1 MPAETVKSEQ
11 GVVLAAVLMVL
22 AALSLMAVTGKGDA
36 ALQWLQVRN
45 AREYAEAVQL
55 AHTGIGMALAGD
67 RFNIAATQTGRYCR
81 IASRCV
87 EWTIR
92 HVETTPVPAGLDKR
106 PEPRR
111 ALHFEVSAEGRAGT
125 RARAPIVVGFV
136 LITSGAT
143 DDPLPKAIEICAKE
157 DSCPHDSAGPPIRR
171 YWREEAS

>member
-1 MPAETVKSEQ
+1 MPAEAARSEQ

-45 AREYAEAVQL
+45 SREYAEAVQL

-67 RFNIAATQTGRYCR
+67 RFNIASAQTGRYCR

-87 EWTIR
+87 EWTVR
-92 HVETTPVPAGLDKR
+92 HVETTTAPAGLDER
-106 PEPRR
+106 PEPQR

-143 DDPLPKAIEICAKE
+143 DDPLPETIEICAME
-157 DSCPHDSAGPPIRR
+157 DSCPDGTAGPPIRR
-171 YWREEAS
+171 YWREEAT

>member
-1 MPAETVKSEQ
+1 MSVEAAKSER

-45 AREYAEAVQL
+45 SREYAEAVQL
-55 AHTGIGMALAGD
+55 AHTGIGMALADD
-67 RFNIAATQTGRYCR
+67 RFNIAAAQSGRYCR

-87 EWTIR
+87 EWTVT

-106 PEPRR
+106 PEHQR
-111 ALHFEVSAEGRAGT
+111 ALHFEISAEGRAGN

-136 LITSGAT
+136 LITSGAM
-143 DDPLPKAIEICAKE
+143 DDPLPGAIEICAKE
-157 DSCPHDSAGPPIRR
+157 DRCPDGTAGPPIRR
-171 YWREEAS
+171 YWREEAT

>member
-87 EWTIR
+87 EWGR
-92 HVETTPVPAGLDKR
+92 TPCRDN
-106 PEPRR
+106 
-111 ALHFEVSAEGRAGT
+111 SRAG
-125 RARAPIVVGFV
+125 RFG
-136 LITSGAT
+136 
-143 DDPLPKAIEICAKE
+143 
-157 DSCPHDSAGPPIRR
+157 
-171 YWREEAS
+171 

>member
-67 RFNIAATQTGRYCR
+67 RFNIAAAQTGRYCR

-87 EWTIR
+87 EWAVR

-136 LITSGAT
+136 LITSGAM
-143 DDPLPKAIEICAKE
+143 DDPLPGAIEVCAKE

>member
-136 LITSGAT
+136 LITSGET